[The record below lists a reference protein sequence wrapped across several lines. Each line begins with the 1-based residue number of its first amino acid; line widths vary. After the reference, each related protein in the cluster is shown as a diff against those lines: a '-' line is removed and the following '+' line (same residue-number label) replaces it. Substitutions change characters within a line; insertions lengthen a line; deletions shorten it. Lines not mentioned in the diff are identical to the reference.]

1 MWCNAWIGVFSNDR
15 IYQAHTSVHQ
25 YTCMVWPF
33 PRARYI
39 RFTVSVM
46 TIIVNPRRSTVKSPH
61 ITVPYVLVYLHRLHL
76 LCICY
81 LYETTQSTEL
91 QIVCTPSW
99 FTSVVDANTF
109 GTCHGRTIR
118 GIIPGPCRMTTW
130 RVVSNHIILQ
140 LVPDLCAMCEC
151 VAYIYRGFCQ
161 L

>member
-1 MWCNAWIGVFSNDR
+1 
-15 IYQAHTSVHQ
+15 
-25 YTCMVWPF
+25 MVWPF